1 MLEEEEYFIFQS
13 YSNIVTKVYDSY
25 NSVSII
31 LMNYLEFKEIKNT
44 RLKKFS
50 KDSNVGTMNPPSKCI
65 LSPKLEFISI
75 VSVAFSCL

>member
-44 RLKKFS
+44 RLK
-50 KDSNVGTMNPPSKCI
+50 NLVRIQM
-65 LSPKLEFISI
+65 
-75 VSVAFSCL
+75 